1 MMEKEKCLEMLAGFE
16 VKDLNQVVELLQGKQ
31 YVESKGE
38 KVEWSTIMDPLH
50 KATTAATFGKE
61 YLEREERIKSTLENV
76 DKLIKNMD
84 KVQPAEL
91 KSNELKMSLSLW
103 FKSDKYEKL
112 IDDVNEVKKGVELS
126 NGLLELKDLEFKDWK
141 FAGYVEAY
149 VRIVGTFTKEMMR
162 ELSKRGVIL

>member
-31 YVESKGE
+31 YVESKGHN
-38 KVEWSTIMDPLH
+38 VEWSTIMDPLH
-50 KATTAATFGKE
+50 KASTLVTFGKE
-61 YLEREERIKSTLENV
+61 YVEREQHLKETLNRI
-76 DKLIKNMD
+76 DDLIKNVD

-112 IDDVNEVKKGVELS
+112 IDDVNEVKKGIELS

-149 VRIVGTFTKEMMR
+149 VRIVGTFTKEMIN
-162 ELSKRGVIL
+162 ELSKRGQIL